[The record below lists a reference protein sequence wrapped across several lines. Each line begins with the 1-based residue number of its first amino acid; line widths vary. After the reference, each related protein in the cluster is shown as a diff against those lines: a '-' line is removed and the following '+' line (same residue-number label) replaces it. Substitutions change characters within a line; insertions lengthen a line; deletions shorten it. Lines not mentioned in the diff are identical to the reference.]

1 MFDIGFSEIL
11 MVVVV
16 SLIVIGP
23 KRLPETVRFLGYW
36 LGRIRRGINKARAD
50 MEREFGL
57 DDIRRDLYNQELLG
71 RLEQERLEVE
81 QKLRNPQPEPPP
93 SNPNQGELPFESAA
107 DIEWVTPAPIDS
119 SSEGTLADPS
129 LTNPKANPSL
139 TATQNRAGAAT
150 PTQAHPTS
158 AKQH

>member
-36 LGRIRRGINKARAD
+36 LGRIRRGVHKARTD

-81 QKLRNPQPEPPP
+81 QKLLNPQPGPPP
-93 SNPNQGELPFESAA
+93 MNPDQGELPFESVT
-107 DIEWVTPAPIDS
+107 DIEWVTPPPPDFDGNAGTALGGPS
-119 SSEGTLADPS
+119 STGPS
-129 LTNPKANPSL
+129 VAAN
-139 TATQNRAGAAT
+139 QNRPSVAT
-150 PTQAHPTS
+150 STQVYPTS